1 MSDEFNLVNDLA
13 ESRAQVYGAYADFF
27 SGNGSSGFAGNWS
40 ELVRY
45 QTGVEALLEMTSGR
59 ARGAARAHRHGQAV
73 CEAFSGR
80 WRKNRAALRLGLHG
94 RAPHDVRGRLPS
106 HA

>member
-1 MSDEFNLVNDLA
+1 MSDEFNLVTDLA

-45 QTGVEALLEMTSGR
+45 QAGVDALLGR
-59 ARGAARAHRHGQAV
+59 HSIHGQ
-73 CEAFSGR
+73 
-80 WRKNRAALRLGLHG
+80 
-94 RAPHDVRGRLPS
+94 LPNCKG
-106 HA
+106 

>member
-45 QTGVEALLEMTSGR
+45 QMGVEASL
-59 ARGAARAHRHGQAV
+59 
-73 CEAFSGR
+73 
-80 WRKNRAALRLGLHG
+80 K
-94 RAPHDVRGRLPS
+94 
-106 HA
+106 